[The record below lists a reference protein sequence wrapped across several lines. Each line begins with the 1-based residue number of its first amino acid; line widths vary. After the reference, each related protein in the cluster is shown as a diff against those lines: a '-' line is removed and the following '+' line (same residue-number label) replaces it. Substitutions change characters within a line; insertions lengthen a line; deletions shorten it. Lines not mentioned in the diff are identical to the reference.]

1 VDGRIGWTD
10 LFWSASGRPARTPFL
25 IGCAVLIAVA
35 AIYEAWV
42 GPTLQWVKRL
52 AARLGQSQRGS
63 QIAAAPLSSLSE
75 LIVPSWS

>member
-1 VDGRIGWTD
+1 VAKQSTGPRREERRVDGRIGWTD

-52 AARLGQSQRGS
+52 AARLGQSQR
-63 QIAAAPLSSLSE
+63 ARK
-75 LIVPSWS
+75 